1 MPFSFHITGMPLY
14 GMTSQPLPAHQN
26 PPHSHHIPG
35 HIPAHLPAHSLQL
48 LHRDAHA
55 RLLAAAAA
63 GLPLMGAGIPPMMS
77 SPSHDVIMKQYN
89 RRITEKLT
97 QITEKKTDAVK
108 KPRFDFSRLAEA
120 ATQDKDKKE
129 PLSGSMTS
137 SDAQVYSHSYP
148 PLSALR

>member
-1 MPFSFHITGMPLY
+1 MFLLFPGMPFY

-26 PPHSHHIPG
+26 ANHPHSIPSQ
-35 HIPAHLPAHSLQL
+35 IPAHLPAHSMHL
-48 LHRDAHA
+48 LHRDA

-63 GLPLMGAGIPPMMS
+63 GIPLMGAGIPPMMS

-97 QITEKKTDAVK
+97 EIAEKKTDVVK